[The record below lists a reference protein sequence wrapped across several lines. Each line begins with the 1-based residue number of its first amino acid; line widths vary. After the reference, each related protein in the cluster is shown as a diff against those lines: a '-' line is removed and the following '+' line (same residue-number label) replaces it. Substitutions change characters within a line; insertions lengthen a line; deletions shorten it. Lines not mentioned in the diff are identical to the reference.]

1 MDSSLPAIYLS
12 VLVVLLAIAGWF
24 VVKQIFRT
32 RRIETSLS
40 RLQGKLKKEPGTAQE
55 YFELGSIYLNK
66 KLAVQAIP
74 LFQKALKAA
83 ESDGEE
89 FVAPIFNALGYG
101 YFIQEQYDLAIRY
114 YKDALKNQPTYVT
127 ASNNLGHAYEKKNLS
142 QAALESY
149 EQTLKYDP
157 NNAIAKRRAN
167 SLRKRLT
174 VPAS

>member
-12 VLVVLLAIAGWF
+12 VLVVILAIAGWF

-74 LFQKALKAA
+74 LFQKALRAA
-83 ESDGEE
+83 EAEGET
-89 FVAPIFNALGYG
+89 FTAPIFNALGYA

-142 QAALESY
+142 QPALESY
-149 EQTLKYDP
+149 EQTLKYDA

-174 VPAS
+174 VPTS